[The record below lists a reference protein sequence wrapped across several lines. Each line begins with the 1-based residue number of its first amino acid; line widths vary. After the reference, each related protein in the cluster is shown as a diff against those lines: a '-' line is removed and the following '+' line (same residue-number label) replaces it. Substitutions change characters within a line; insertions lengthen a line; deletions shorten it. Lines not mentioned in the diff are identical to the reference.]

1 MEKVG
6 LSKTCACGCQPQQA
20 EGAFAEVVAR
30 W

>member
-20 EGAFAEVVAR
+20 KGAFAEAAAR